1 MPTGTGDGSAEKI
14 ALEIEK
20 MFLEI
25 RQGLT
30 LGDVVGEF
38 VEVTEPVFPVLP
50 VGEADL
56 WHRSFYGMDG
66 EFSRVV
72 GGKWKAG
79 SGKIW
84 GQRSKKLG
92 SEVGKIRISKCR
104 SSISH
109 LRSPKA
115 PPIS

>member
-1 MPTGTGDGSAEKI
+1 MPTDTGDGPAEKI
-14 ALEIEK
+14 ALEVEK

-50 VGEADL
+50 VGETDF
-56 WHRSFYGMDG
+56 WHGSLYGMDG